1 MVMGAGMKAKEG
13 VLDILNK
20 VLVSELTAVHQYLLH
35 AALCKHWGYGRLREH
50 YSHLAQEE
58 VSHSSGLIDH
68 ILYLGGAPAM
78 DRLDTVAVGK
88 KVSELFEA
96 DLAFEREDADALR
109 GGIAHCVKVGDY
121 TTRHRLEEMIV
132 DTEEHIE
139 WFETQL
145 RTISQV
151 GVERYL
157 AEQIAGKS

>member
-1 MVMGAGMKAKEG
+1 MGEGMKAKEG

-20 VLVSELTAVHQYLLH
+20 VLVSELTAVHQYLVH
-35 AALCKHWGYGRLREH
+35 AALCKHWGYGRLHEH
-50 YSHLAQEE
+50 FSHLAQEE

-68 ILYLGGAPAM
+68 ILYLGGAPEM
-78 DRLDTVAVGK
+78 DRLDAVVAGK
-88 KVSELFEA
+88 KVMELLEA
-96 DLAFEREDADALR
+96 DLTFEREDADVLR
-109 GGIAHCVKVGDY
+109 GGIAHCVKVGDL

-151 GVERYL
+151 GLERYL
-157 AEQIAGKS
+157 AEQISSAKS

>member
-1 MVMGAGMKAKEG
+1 MKAKEG

-35 AALCKHWGYGRLREH
+35 AALCKHWGYGRLHEH
-50 YSHLAQEE
+50 FSHLSQEE

-68 ILYLGGAPAM
+68 ILYLGGAPDMEHLEA
-78 DRLDTVAVGK
+78 VATGK
-88 KVSELFEA
+88 KVPDLLEA
-96 DLAFEREDADALR
+96 DLAFERADADALR
-109 GGIAHCVKVGDY
+109 EGIAHCTKVADF

-132 DTEEHIE
+132 DTEEHID

-145 RTISQV
+145 RTIKQV

-157 AEQIAGKS
+157 AEQISSGTS